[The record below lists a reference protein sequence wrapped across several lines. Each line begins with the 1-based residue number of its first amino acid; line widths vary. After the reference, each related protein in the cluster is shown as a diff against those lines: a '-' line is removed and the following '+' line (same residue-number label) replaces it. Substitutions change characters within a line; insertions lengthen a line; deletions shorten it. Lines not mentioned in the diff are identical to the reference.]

1 MNPTSPTIAL
11 PPQVQPAL
19 DLFVTQ
25 LRSSLGA
32 NLVSVV
38 LYGGVAK
45 GRYDPAHSDV
55 NVMVV
60 LREAPLDALDL
71 VAAAAA
77 PARREITLRLLTL
90 AERDLADCIEVFAT
104 KFLDIRRSHL
114 LLDGADVLSALDISK
129 ERLLRQAR
137 RELVNLQLRLRQT
150 YLDSAGRPEILEA
163 HLQRGATTLFLNLG
177 VLIELKTGARH
188 DTFAEIAD
196 AAAVIGF
203 DAAALR
209 ELRAL
214 RRERAATPDLHQLCD
229 RILGQ
234 LDAALRLASTL

>member
-1 MNPTSPTIAL
+1 MNPPTIAL
-11 PPQVQPAL
+11 PPDVRQAVDAFSERLQ
-19 DLFVTQ
+19 
-25 LRSSLGA
+25 SSLGA
-32 NLVSVV
+32 ALLSVV

-60 LREAPLDALDL
+60 LREVPLESLDL

-77 PARREITLRLLTL
+77 PARREINLRLLTL

-104 KFLDIRRSHL
+104 KFLDIRRSHAL
-114 LLDGADVLSALDISK
+114 LYGADLLATLDISK

-150 YLDSAGRPEILEA
+150 YLDAAGRPEILEA
-163 HLQRGATTLFLNLG
+163 YLQRGATTLFLNLG
-177 VLIELKTGARH
+177 VLIELKTGAQH
-188 DTFAEIAD
+188 DKFTEIAD

-203 DAAALR
+203 DADALR

-214 RRERAATPDLHQLCD
+214 RREREAAPDLHQLCD

-234 LDAALRLASTL
+234 LDAALRLASTI